1 MDKYIYINSGGS
13 GNVFAT
19 YWEIANSASGTITLP
34 TGATFRQ
41 DSFQDLEDA
50 LASTISGGQPTFNAA
65 TDVGGARCVVTMDI
79 SGNYTI
85 SPAPISYPV
94 ALLYRVIIPENLI
107 DWNSSYLVIEDVERP
122 GGGGLVNSASNI
134 GGGYEIFKELSSS
147 DLKFRSLTAGSNV
160 TIVQNANTI
169 EISASGG
176 GGSGNTYFPGGW

>member
-1 MDKYIYINSGGS
+1 
-13 GNVFAT
+13 
-19 YWEIANSASGTITLP
+19 
-34 TGATFRQ
+34 
-41 DSFQDLEDA
+41 
-50 LASTISGGQPTFNAA
+50 
-65 TDVGGARCVVTMDI
+65 
-79 SGNYTI
+79 
-85 SPAPISYPV
+85 
-94 ALLYRVIIPENLI
+94 
-107 DWNSSYLVIEDVERP
+107 VERP

>member
-19 YWEIANSASGTITLP
+19 YWEI
-34 TGATFRQ
+34 GATFRQ

-94 ALLYRVIIPENLI
+94 ALLYRAIIPENLI